1 MRPLIAAALLLMFS
15 PVTPANAQDYKT
27 ILDIPPGT
35 TLISLSATEQVEIEQ
50 DILVANLQYQATNS
64 NPKTLQDE
72 INKVMQKAVE
82 EARKVK
88 DIEVSTQQ
96 YYVYETQPRLMQG
109 TQGMMLRGKNS
120 GAILELTG
128 KLQEMGLTM
137 GGLGYE
143 VSPEALEKTRDGL
156 LENALLKLKAKA
168 ERTAKALGK
177 AEAELLQIN
186 VDMGGYYPQPMMMG
200 RAEMAVMSAD
210 AKMAAPV
217 ADPGKSQVSL
227 TVSAQALL
235 K

>member
-1 MRPLIAAALLLMFS
+1 MRPLLAAALLLLFPFS
-15 PVTPANAQDYKT
+15 AANAQDYKT

-35 TLISLSATEQVEIEQ
+35 TLVSLSATEQVEIEQ
-50 DILVANLQYQATNS
+50 DILVAHLQYQATNS

-72 INKVMQKAVE
+72 INEKMTKAVE

-137 GGLGYE
+137 SGLGYE
-143 VSPEALEKTRDGL
+143 VSPEAFEKTRDGL
-156 LENALLKLKAKA
+156 LENALVKLKTKA

-177 AEAELLQIN
+177 TEAEMLQIN
-186 VDMGGYYPQPMMMG
+186 VDMGGGYYPQPMMMRG
-200 RAEMAVMSAD
+200 DMAVMSAE